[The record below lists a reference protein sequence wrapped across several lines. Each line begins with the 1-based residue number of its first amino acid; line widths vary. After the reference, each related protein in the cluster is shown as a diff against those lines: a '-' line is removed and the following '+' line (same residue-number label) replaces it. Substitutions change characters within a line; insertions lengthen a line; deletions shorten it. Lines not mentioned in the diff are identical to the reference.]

1 MNAYDIITD
10 GKAFLGIELGST
22 RIKAV
27 LIDEEYSPIAEG
39 IFEWENKFEGGF
51 WTYSLDEIHRGVKT
65 CYASLCDN
73 VSKRY
78 GAKITSLA
86 GMGVSAMMHGY
97 MAFNESGELLVP
109 FRTWR
114 NTTTEAASEE
124 LSGLLSF
131 NIPQRWS
138 ISHLYQA
145 ILDKEEHVGR
155 ISYITTLAVYI
166 HYLLTGKRVAGVGEA
181 SGIFPVSG
189 ISYNEAMLEKTHELF
204 CKKGFDKKLCDILPS
219 IMSAG
224 EMGCYLTAEG
234 AAFLDESGNLMAGV
248 PVCPPEG
255 DAGTGMVASNAVRV
269 RTGNISAGTSVF
281 AMPVLE
287 KPLSRYYPE
296 IDIVSTPDGKDV
308 AMVHCNNCCCELDAW
323 VKVFGEFARLIGK
336 DISKSELYELLYKN
350 AMSADPEKD
359 GILSYNFLS
368 GEPVAGTQGGRPMY
382 LREPDSSLSL
392 SSFMKAQLMTA
403 FASLKIGMDIL
414 SQKEGLT
421 FDSFTAHGGIFKV
434 KGVAQQIVAD
444 ALGTPIT
451 VNEAAGEG
459 GAWGMALLA
468 AFMIRSN
475 GRALPDWLSDEVFAK
490 TSCST
495 LVPDADGVKQFER
508 YMDSFRGNLVLQKQ
522 F

>member
-1 MNAYDIITD
+1 MNACDTITS

-22 RIKAV
+22 RIKSV
-27 LIDEEYSPIAEG
+27 LIDEEYTPIAEG
-39 IFEWENKFEGGF
+39 VYEWENKFEDGF
-51 WTYSLDEIHRGVKT
+51 WTYSLDEIHRGLRG

-73 VSKRY
+73 VSHRY
-78 GAKITSLA
+78 DTSITSLS

-97 MAFNESGELLVP
+97 MAFDENGELLVP

-114 NTTTEAASEE
+114 NTTTEEASSE

-145 ILDKEEHVGR
+145 ILNGEEHVGR

-166 HYLLTGKRVAGVGEA
+166 HYLLTGKRVAGIGEA

-189 ISYNEAMLEKTHELF
+189 NTYNEEMLAKTQELF
-204 CKKGFDKKLCDILPS
+204 AEKGFEKKLCDILPS
-219 IMSAG
+219 IMTAG
-224 EMGCYLTAEG
+224 EEGCYLTADG
-234 AAFLDESGNLMAGV
+234 AAFLDESGLLQAGI
-248 PVCPPEG
+248 PVCAPEG

-287 KPLSRYYPE
+287 KPLSGYYPE

-323 VKVFGEFARLIGK
+323 VKVFGEFSKLLGVDIG
-336 DISKSELYELLYKN
+336 KSELYELLYKN
-350 AMSADPEKD
+350 AMSGNPAKD

-368 GEPVAGTQGGRPMY
+368 GEPVAGTQSGRPMY

-403 FASLKIGMDIL
+403 FASLKMGMDIL
-414 SQKEGLT
+414 SQKEKLT

-434 KGVAQQIVAD
+434 EGVAQQIVAD
-444 ALGTPIT
+444 ALSTPIT
-451 VNEAAGEG
+451 VNSSAGEG

-468 AFMIRSN
+468 AYMIKGN
-475 GRALPDWLSDEVFAK
+475 GKALPDWLDSEVFVH
-490 TSCST
+490 SESVT
-495 LVPDADGVKQFER
+495 LKPQAEGVLQFKE
-508 YMDSFRGNLVLQKQ
+508 YMMGFTKNISLQKQ